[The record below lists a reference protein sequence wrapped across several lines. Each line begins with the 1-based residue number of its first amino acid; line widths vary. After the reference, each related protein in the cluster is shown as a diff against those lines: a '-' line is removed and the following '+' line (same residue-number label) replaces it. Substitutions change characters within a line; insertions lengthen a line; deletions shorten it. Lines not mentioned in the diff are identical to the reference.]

1 MPIQGKKNH
10 LKRSL
15 KDDADHQARKK
26 IASGEVVEAQLD
38 RKKDLDNR
46 TLYVK
51 FTSKVLPRE
60 HSEVKALNKAIRY
73 VRTPRKLGKSSLEN
87 CGAFVY
93 CYIEFSNEKECVQAQ
108 TELSVK
114 RFNKS
119 ELIVDFLGAKSK
131 MGQGRDKDDNV
142 NPTRLYVSGFKEGL
156 TKTTLKTLFPKCT
169 NAWVKKASD
178 GFGFVQFASPGH
190 AEAAFTAAQD
200 LDIGGYPIT
209 VLYAKQ
215 TPQKEQV
222 IKYKKEKA
230 FQKQKE
236 KRDEFRQ
243 KKIAEKIAKNIP
255 ADSDDDNDENDDSDN
270 AEPAPKKAKKPATKE
285 AKKEEVSDDD
295 EGNDDEDDSGDDN
308 NDAEDNDDDN
318 ADENDVEEND
328 DDDSGD
334 EVNEEGDDSN
344 DDDDS
349 DE

>member
-93 CYIEFSNEKECVQAQ
+93 CYIEFSNEKECVQAK

-131 MGQGRDKDDNV
+131 MGKGEDKDDNV

-169 NAWVKKASD
+169 NAWVKKTND

-222 IKYKKEKA
+222 IKNKKEKA
-230 FQKQKE
+230 FQKKKE
-236 KRDEFRQ
+236 QRDEFRQ
-243 KKIAEKIAKNIP
+243 KKIAEKITKNIP

-270 AEPAPKKAKKPATKE
+270 DDEPAPKKAKKPATKE

-318 ADENDVEEND
+318 ADEND

-344 DDDDS
+344 DEDDS